1 LTERRS
7 PWTAI
12 GHRDF
17 SLLWFGQTVSMVG
30 DGIFTVTL
38 AVEALRLDSRPAAF
52 SFVLAARLVPT
63 VLLILVGGV
72 IVDRMPRRLAMLT
85 SDATRGLAVAV
96 IAVLVSTGQAR
107 VWQLIV
113 MAAVFGAAD
122 ALFYPAATAVVP
134 ELLPSDLLVHG
145 SALNSVSRTVAGSF
159 AGPALG
165 GLVVASLG
173 TVWGFGFD
181 ALSFMVSAACLL
193 LIRGRARPAASSRSL
208 LADALEGL
216 RYCRSQPWL
225 WGTLVAAGLANF
237 ASPLSV
243 LVPLL
248 IRHDLH
254 QGALA
259 LGAVLAAGG
268 LGGAVTSLLVARLGA
283 PRRRITAMWLSWS
296 LGGASIILIGLA
308 PVIWMLALAEFLH
321 FALLMYGNVLWFP
334 LMQDLVPPDLLGR
347 ASSVDWLVSLC
358 LSPLGVVAAGFLAGA
373 IGTRNTLLAG
383 GAVAALTVIVLLLPG
398 VRDPERELPIQR

>member
-1 LTERRS
+1 
-7 PWTAI
+7 
-12 GHRDF
+12 
-17 SLLWFGQTVSMVG
+17 MVG

-38 AVEALRLDSRPAAF
+38 ALEALRLDSRPLAF

-63 VLLILVGGV
+63 VLLILFGGV

-107 VWQLIV
+107 LWQLVV

-122 ALFYPAATAVVP
+122 ALFYPASTAVVP
-134 ELLPSDLLVHG
+134 ELLPGDLLVQG

-173 TVWGFGFD
+173 TAWGFGFD

-193 LIRGRARPAASSRSL
+193 LIRGRARPPGSGRSL

-225 WGTLVAAGLANF
+225 WGTLVAAGFANF
-237 ASPLSV
+237 AAFSPLSV

-248 IRHDLH
+248 VRHVLH

-259 LGAVLAAGG
+259 LGVVLAAGG
-268 LGGAVTSLLVARLGA
+268 LGGAVTSLLVARMGA

-308 PVIWMLALAEFLH
+308 PAVWMVALAEFLV
-321 FALLMYGNVLWFP
+321 FALLMYGSVLWFP
-334 LMQDLVPPDLLGR
+334 LMQDLVPSDLLGR

-383 GAVAALTVIVLLLPG
+383 GAVAGLTVIVLLLPG
-398 VRDPERELPIQR
+398 VRDPERELPSER